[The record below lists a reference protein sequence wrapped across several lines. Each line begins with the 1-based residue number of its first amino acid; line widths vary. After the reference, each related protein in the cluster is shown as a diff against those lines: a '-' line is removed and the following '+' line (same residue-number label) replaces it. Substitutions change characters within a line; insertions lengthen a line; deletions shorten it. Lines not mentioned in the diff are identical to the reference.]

1 MIAWKRGFLEIIS
14 EILEVLSESPL
25 KKSHISFKTS
35 LDSRAVSKYLA
46 IMKKIGLIKR
56 KEDDIS
62 FFTVTKK
69 GMKFLESYRELVKFV
84 KK

>member
-1 MIAWKRGFLEIIS
+1 MLTWKRGFLEIIS

-56 KEDDIS
+56 KEDDKS

-69 GMKFLESYRELVKFV
+69 GMKFLENYRELVKFV

>member
-14 EILEVLSESPL
+14 EILECLSESPL

-35 LDSRAVSKYLA
+35 LDSRSVSKYLA

-69 GMKFLESYRELVKFV
+69 GMKFLENYRELVKFV

>member
-69 GMKFLESYRELVKFV
+69 GMKFLENYRELVKFV